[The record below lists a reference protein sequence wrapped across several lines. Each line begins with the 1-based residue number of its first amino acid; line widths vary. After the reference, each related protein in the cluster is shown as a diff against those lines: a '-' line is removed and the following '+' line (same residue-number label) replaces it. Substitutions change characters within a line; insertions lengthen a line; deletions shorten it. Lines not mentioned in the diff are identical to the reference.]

1 MTALMISTISIR
13 SPEHMKRYME
23 ATTQLAGTYG
33 AELVAQGETRRV
45 LNGAEVAH
53 TRVVIARFPSLD
65 KLNAWYDSD
74 AYQAIAPLREDA
86 ADMHMIAY
94 EE

>member
-13 SPEHMKRYME
+13 SPQQMKAYLE
-23 ATTQLAGTYG
+23 ASKELAGTFG

-45 LNGAEVAH
+45 LNGPDVDH
-53 TRVVIARFPSLD
+53 TRVVIARFPSLEA
-65 KLNAWYDSD
+65 LNTWYDSD
-74 AYQAIAPLREDA
+74 AYAKIAPLREEA